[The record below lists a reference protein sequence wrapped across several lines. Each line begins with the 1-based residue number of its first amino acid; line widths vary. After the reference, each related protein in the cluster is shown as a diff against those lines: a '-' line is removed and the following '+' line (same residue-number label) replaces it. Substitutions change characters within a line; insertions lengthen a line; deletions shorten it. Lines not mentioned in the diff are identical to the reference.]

1 MNEGTNTTLRDLDRA
16 ARLTGGVIRLAQGP
30 QSDQLVAGLGSGVSR
45 KRVANIL
52 GGMAAAGGAVR
63 AGTGRYLLPLD
74 RGVPDAFAAGPFLT
88 RGRAYVSM
96 WNVAER
102 AGLSMNTPRF
112 VSVVVDRT
120 PTDLVLEVPEV
131 ETTYYFHQIKPE
143 GFFGFA
149 EESTR
154 GGLMV
159 PVATVEKALIDML
172 WFIDAPDTPPP
183 FEMFA
188 IWQEAAASSAV
199 NPRLLIKHAIRM
211 GSPALIR
218 RVGYL
223 MERFGIRG
231 HDDLFAHRG
240 TGKGRTPLFGVGG
253 QVEIGANRWMV
264 G

>member
-1 MNEGTNTTLRDLDRA
+1 MNEGPNTTLRDLDRA
-16 ARLTGGVIRLAQGP
+16 ARRTGGVIRLARGP
-30 QSDQLVAGLGSGVSR
+30 ESDQLVAGLGNGVSR

-52 GGMAAAGGAVR
+52 GGMVAAGGAVR

-74 RGVPDAFAAGPFLT
+74 RETPDAFAAAPYLT

-120 PTDLVLEVPEV
+120 PSDLVLEVPEV
-131 ETTYYFHQIKPE
+131 ETTYYFHQIKAE

-154 GGLMV
+154 GGLLV

-183 FEMFA
+183 FEMLA
-188 IWQEAAASSAV
+188 IWQEAATSNAV
-199 NPRLLIKHAIRM
+199 NPRLLVKHAVRM
-211 GSPALIR
+211 ASPALTR

-223 MERFGIRG
+223 MEHSGIRG
-231 HDDLFAHRG
+231 HEDLLGHRG
-240 TGKGRTPLFGVGG
+240 TGKAKTPLFGIDA

-264 G
+264 S